1 MCYIRD
7 RDKGDPCKRSP
18 SRGNCKNRES
28 KTGPGDRS
36 RYPRRTSAFR
46 EWRRIQDR
54 ENGAERRDLCDQQ
67 EFGAGDETGWLWMQS
82 LTNQSPGANSLIT
95 GKIQVP
101 RDRSRL
107 APANFAEPL
116 SRYAHRNNLVASA
129 RSFHI
134 VPPLPDDYIH
144 EVIAAFKE
152 INPDYLIPGHWAGE
166 RFYDLVRAEMPNKV
180 IRSAVGTRFVFG
192 A

>member
-1 MCYIRD
+1 MQAL
-7 RDKGDPCKRSP
+7 PV
-18 SRGNCKNRES
+18 SRQLQNRES

-95 GKIQVP
+95 GKIQGTFFRN
-101 RDRSRL
+101 RDHL
-107 APANFAEPL
+107 
-116 SRYAHRNNLVASA
+116 
-129 RSFHI
+129 
-134 VPPLPDDYIH
+134 
-144 EVIAAFKE
+144 E
-152 INPDYLIPGHWAGE
+152 ILQGPTRVQSQALTRKIPYLMEQGIFRDEQG
-166 RFYDLVRAEMPNKV
+166 N
-180 IRSAVGTRFVFG
+180 
-192 A
+192 